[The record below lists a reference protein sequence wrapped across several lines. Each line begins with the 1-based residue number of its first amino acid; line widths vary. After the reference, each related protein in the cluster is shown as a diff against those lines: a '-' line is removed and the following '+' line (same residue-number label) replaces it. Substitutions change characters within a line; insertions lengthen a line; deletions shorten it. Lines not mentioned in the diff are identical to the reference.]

1 MTRQHINIGT
11 TANDGTGDTLRAA
24 GDKINDNFVDLYK
37 ILGGDS
43 DYPMSGISFDSTG
56 IIFEGTTVD
65 AYQTYLRASNP
76 TAGDVLITMPDS
88 GGIMIVD
95 SAEQD
100 LYNKHLYTT
109 KIDGELRLHGVSGT
123 GYYFVNYLGQ
133 VDSGT
138 DLNVNFPALA
148 DSATLVFDN
157 HTQTLT
163 NKTLTSPVI
172 DNAIVHGSVQDSAGL
187 ELITFTSTGSAVNEL
202 RVTNSA
208 SGSGPIITVS
218 GDDANIDMQ
227 LTTKGT
233 GTVLFNDP
241 QRLGSETLT
250 SSTAI
255 SVTVPLTMINSGAG
269 TSMTMGDGNGI
280 GQVKTILNIGAGSST
295 VTPTNLGN
303 GSTFTLHQYASVDA
317 IWQGANWYLMG
328 LDSAAGLGNRVIVA

>member
-43 DYPMSGISFDSTG
+43 DIPMQNLSFDSTG

-65 AYQTYLRASNP
+65 AHETFLRAGNP
-76 TAGDVLITMPDS
+76 ASSDVLLTLPVSS
-88 GGIMIVD
+88 GEIV
-95 SAEQD
+95 
-100 LYNKHLYTT
+100 
-109 KIDGELRLHGVSGT
+109 
-123 GYYFVNYLGQ
+123 
-133 VDSGT
+133 
-138 DLNVNFPALA
+138 A
-148 DSATLVFDN
+148 DSAS
-157 HTQTLT
+157 QTLT
-163 NKTLTSPVI
+163 NKTLSHPKLILPDLYDSAGAVYYYEFIPPTSAGMTKPIGLTVPTLSDSDTLVTNTSTSTLTNKTLTAPVI
-172 DNAIVHGSVQDSAGL
+172 ANAIVHGSIKDSAGL
-187 ELITFTSTGSAVNEL
+187 EYMTFTSTGSAVNEL

-208 SGSGPIITVS
+208 TGNGPILTVS
-218 GDDANIDMQ
+218 GDDGNIDLQ

-233 GTVLFNDP
+233 GTILFNDP
-241 QRLGSETLT
+241 QRLASETLT

-255 SVTVPLTMINSGAG
+255 SVVVPLTMINSGSG

-303 GSTFTLHQYASVDA
+303 GSTFKLNQYASVDA
-317 IWQGANWYLMG
+317 IWQGSNWYLLG

>member
-65 AYQTYLRASNP
+65 AYETYLRASNP
-76 TAGDVLITMPDS
+76 TVGDVLITMPDS
-88 GGIMIVD
+88 SGTIIVD

-109 KIDGELRLHGVSGT
+109 KIDGDLRLHGVSGT
-123 GYYFVNYLGQ
+123 GYYLVNYLGQ

-138 DLNVNFPALA
+138 DLNINIPALA

-157 HTQTLT
+157 FTQTLT
-163 NKTLTSPVI
+163 NKTLTAPVI
-172 DNAIVHGSVQDSAGL
+172 SNAIVHGSVQDSAGL
-187 ELITFTSTGSAVNEL
+187 ELVTFTSTGSAVNEL
-202 RVTNSA
+202 RFTNSA
-208 SGSGPIITVS
+208 TGSGPILTVS
-218 GDDANIDMQ
+218 GDDANIDLQ

-233 GTVLFNDP
+233 GTVLFNDA
-241 QRLGSETLT
+241 QRLASETLT

-255 SVTVPLTMINSGAG
+255 DVGVPLTIINAG
-269 TSMTMGDGNGI
+269 GGTAMTMGDGAGI
-280 GQVKTILNIGAGSST
+280 GHVKSLLNIGAGSST
-295 VTPTNLGN
+295 ITPTNLGN
-303 GSTFTLHQYASVDA
+303 GTTVTLHQYASIDA
-317 IWQGANWYLMG
+317 VWQGANWYLRG
-328 LDSAAGLGNRVIVA
+328 LDSSGGLGNRVIVA

>member
-65 AYQTYLRASNP
+65 AHETFLRAGNPASN
-76 TAGDVLITMPDS
+76 DVLLTLPVTS
-88 GGIMIVD
+88 GEIIAD
-95 SAEQD
+95 SAE
-100 LYNKHLYTT
+100 
-109 KIDGELRLHGVSGT
+109 
-123 GYYFVNYLGQ
+123 
-133 VDSGT
+133 
-138 DLNVNFPALA
+138 
-148 DSATLVFDN
+148 
-157 HTQTLT
+157 QTLT
-163 NKTLTSPVI
+163 NKTLSHPKLVLPDLYDSADAVYYYEFIAPTSAGMTKPIGLTIPTLSDSDTLVTNTSTSTLTNKTLTAPVI
-172 DNAIVHGSVQDSAGL
+172 ANAIVHGSVKDSAGQ
-187 ELITFTSTGSAVNEL
+187 EYITFTSTGSAVNEL
-202 RVTNSA
+202 RITNSA
-208 SGSGPIITVS
+208 TGSGPIITVS

-241 QRLGSETLT
+241 QRLGSETLS

-255 SVTVPLTMINSGAG
+255 NVNVPLTMINSGAG
-269 TSMTMGDGNGI
+269 TSMTMDDGNGI